1 MQEVDIII
9 NKLIESI
16 KIVDSSKDIPYLVK
30 DLDKYVQQAYSELY
44 KYRELKLVYK
54 TVNDDKRGHCC

>member
-1 MQEVDIII
+1 MQEVDTIL

-16 KIVDSSKDIPYLVK
+16 KTINSSKDIPYLIK
-30 DLDKYVQQAYSELY
+30 DLDKYVQEAYSELY

-54 TVNDDKRGHCC
+54 SVNDDKRGHCC

>member
-1 MQEVDIII
+1 MQEVDTIL

-16 KIVDSSKDIPYLVK
+16 KTINSSKDIPYLIK
-30 DLDKYVQQAYSELY
+30 DLDKYVQEAYSELY

-54 TVNDDKRGHCC
+54 AVNDDKRGHCC